1 MALIQ
6 LMIMTMGWQ
15 HIGRGNISTSPLYVS
30 HPITANKSTIKFTVS
45 MIEVI
50 VNDRL
55 GKKVRIKANPTDTV
69 GDFKKLVAA
78 QTGTRY
84 EKIVLKKWYTIFK
97 DNVTLADYEIHDG
110 AALELYYQ

>member
-1 MALIQ
+1 
-6 LMIMTMGWQ
+6 
-15 HIGRGNISTSPLYVS
+15 
-30 HPITANKSTIKFTVS
+30 

-84 EKIVLKKWYTIFK
+84 RPWSRDYLSNIISRYEKIVLKKWYTIFK

>member
-1 MALIQ
+1 MWPPTRFFSGDHGMATLAGGTYRPALCTCPI
-6 LMIMTMGWQ
+6 LLLPIKAPS
-15 HIGRGNISTSPLYVS
+15 NSPS
-30 HPITANKSTIKFTVS
+30 
-45 MIEVI
+45 
-50 VNDRL
+50 

-69 GDFKKLVAA
+69 GEFKKLVAA
-78 QTGTRY
+78 QTGTRF